1 MLLSFWLISIAGSS
15 THPQPSCFR
24 LPPYRLKALI
34 VLLVLTFHFKPHLVS
49 TLHPAQASIIC
60 SWACGS
66 LPASA
71 APLLPSPAPFPCTT
85 CNQGDPLGFPGL
97 LRSLQFPL
105 RSPRCSFTRHFLS
118 GLSLS
123 KQPSQHTVSS
133 PRHMRVWWRLGAC
146 DDVLVH
152 HSASL
157 RGIPAWRSLIL
168 YHLFKVIQTAII
180 MGTCITCIETGS
192 YQKGDIKTIKK
203 IKNTYKNEKV
213 NRKVERKYGPITP
226 ESKLEEQMW
235 EAIAK
240 R

>member
-1 MLLSFWLISIAGSS
+1 MSS
-15 THPQPSCFR
+15 
-24 LPPYRLKALI
+24 
-34 VLLVLTFHFKPHLVS
+34 
-49 TLHPAQASIIC
+49 
-60 SWACGS
+60 
-66 LPASA
+66 
-71 APLLPSPAPFPCTT
+71 
-85 CNQGDPLGFPGL
+85 
-97 LRSLQFPL
+97 
-105 RSPRCSFTRHFLS
+105 RC
-118 GLSLS
+118 
-123 KQPSQHTVSS
+123 
-133 PRHMRVWWRLGAC
+133 HMRVWWRLGAC

-192 YQKGDIKTIKK
+192 DQKGDIKTIKK

-213 NRKVERKYGPITP
+213 NEKVERKYGPITP